1 MVGRREVTLGG
12 LAALASTRVQAQATN
27 WPAKPIRL
35 IVPYGPGGSA
45 DQVARLYAEK
55 MSASLGQQI
64 IVEDKP
70 GASGGVGAQMVATAP
85 PDGYTL
91 LLSPTAIMAITP
103 AARKVP
109 YNPEDLVAV
118 ARLSTPILVV
128 TLTNALGAKS
138 WAEFVALAKAN
149 PGKYWFG
156 SSGLGTIT
164 HLTGEVL
171 TRAAGIQMQHS
182 PYKTIVDATGDVFD
196 GRIQMVFD
204 PSFVP
209 YAKAGKVFAAFV
221 DQPARLPDLPNT
233 PTTAEVGLDLKGFRA
248 RSWFGLFAPKGTPEP
263 ILKRLS
269 DAAAQA
275 AALAGHEGEVAARGA
290 ERGTSIQRRLRAAG
304 ARGPGLLRQAAE
316 GPRYQAG
323 IGAAP
328 CETVPPHR
336 RQTESDHGQ
345 AQDGKRQQQVE
356 GSGQAQGRRQGEEA
370 CPAGRQESSAEE
382 GCLAEESRL
391 AEEGRR
397 PARSSPR
404 RSPSPVRACA
414 ARSRAARR

>member
-12 LAALASTRVQAQATN
+12 LAALASTRVLAQSTN

-55 MSASLGQQI
+55 MSASLGQQF

-85 PDGYTL
+85 ADGYTL

-109 YNPEDLVAV
+109 YNPDDLVAV

-171 TRAAGIQMQHS
+171 TRSAGIQMQHS

-221 DQPARLPDLPNT
+221 DQPARLPDLPDT
-233 PTTAEVGLDLKGFRA
+233 PTAMEIGLDLKGFRA
-248 RSWFGLFAPKGTPEP
+248 RSWFGLFAPRGTPEP
-263 ILKRLS
+263 VLKRLS

-275 AALAGHEGEVAARGA
+275 AALPDMKEKLLLVAQNVEHQSNVDFARQVREDQIYFA
-290 ERGTSIQRRLRAAG
+290 Q
-304 ARGPGLLRQAAE
+304 LLKDLDIKLE
-316 GPRYQAG
+316 
-323 IGAAP
+323 
-328 CETVPPHR
+328 
-336 RQTESDHGQ
+336 
-345 AQDGKRQQQVE
+345 
-356 GSGQAQGRRQGEEA
+356 
-370 CPAGRQESSAEE
+370 
-382 GCLAEESRL
+382 
-391 AEEGRR
+391 
-397 PARSSPR
+397 
-404 RSPSPVRACA
+404 
-414 ARSRAARR
+414 